1 MEGKVAVLGNADF
14 VMPFSA
20 LGVDTY
26 LAEQTDEKMAESA
39 EKIISGRYALV
50 VVAENIAPAIQ
61 EAFSAQMDTAIPCIV
76 VVPFTTESEGF
87 ATQALAQVLKI
98 ATGVNIMQ
106 DN

>member
-1 MEGKVAVLGNADF
+1 MEGKVAVLGSADF

-26 LAEQTDEKMAESA
+26 LAGQTDEEMAET
-39 EKIISGRYALV
+39 

-61 EAFSAQMDTAIPCIV
+61 EAFSAQMDAAIPCIV